1 MNTAAA
7 ERQERKNAYGARR
20 SRWRVQE
27 GMRFGRWLVIEH
39 LGRAETKSKCLLWRC
54 KCDCGVE
61 KTIQSR
67 HLYKGSST
75 SCGCWQREAAAASI
89 ATRSTKHGLAS
100 RSKQHPL
107 FWLWANMRA
116 RCERPSHAKF
126 AEYGGRGI
134 TVCERWRDFA
144 MFVED
149 MGERPPGTSID
160 RIDNDGNYEPGNCR
174 WATPVQQ
181 ANNRRT
187 RRKR

>member
-1 MNTAAA
+1 
-7 ERQERKNAYGARR
+7 
-20 SRWRVQE
+20 
-27 GMRFGRWLVIEH
+27 
-39 LGRAETKSKCLLWRC
+39 
-54 KCDCGVE
+54 
-61 KTIQSR
+61 
-67 HLYKGSST
+67 
-75 SCGCWQREAAAASI
+75 
-89 ATRSTKHGLAS
+89 
-100 RSKQHPL
+100 
-107 FWLWANMRA
+107 MRA